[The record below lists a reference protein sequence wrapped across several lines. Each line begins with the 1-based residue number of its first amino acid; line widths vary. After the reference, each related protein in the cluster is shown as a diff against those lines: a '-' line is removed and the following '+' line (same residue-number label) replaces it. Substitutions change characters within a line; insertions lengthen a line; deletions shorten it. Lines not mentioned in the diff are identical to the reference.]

1 MTPAIRRFGLALLMG
16 AAALPALAQTAPT
29 PSAPTPPEATMTS
42 PIPEARVIVTG
53 EGRADVAPD
62 MAVMSMG
69 VSTMAPTA
77 AEALAANSTRVAE
90 MLKVIKAAG
99 VEDRDIQTSGL
110 MLNPQFDYSKEGQPP
125 VLTAYQAQNMVT
137 LRMRDLTRMGG
148 VLDAVVGAGATDF
161 SGLTYT
167 LQDPKP
173 AQDAARQDAVA
184 QARARAELYAAAL
197 GMTLGPVR
205 VLSEQAIMA
214 PPAPM
219 MMREAMAYGKGAAD
233 VPLQGGELSVT
244 ASVNIE
250 YALLP

>member
-1 MTPAIRRFGLALLMG
+1 MTPAFRRFGLALLMG
-16 AAALPALAQTAPT
+16 ATALPALAQTAP
-29 PSAPTPPEATMTS
+29 SPPEATMTS
-42 PIPEARVIVTG
+42 PIPDARVVVTG

-90 MLKVIKAAG
+90 MLKVVKAAG
-99 VEDRDIQTSGL
+99 IEDRDIQTSGL

-137 LRMRDLTRMGG
+137 LRLRDLAAMGG

-161 SGLTYT
+161 SGLTYA

-173 AQDAARQDAVA
+173 AEDDARRDAVT

-197 GMTLGPVR
+197 GMKLGPVR
-205 VLSEQAIMA
+205 VLSEAAGMA
-214 PPAPM
+214 PPQPM
-219 MMREAMAYGKGAAD
+219 MMREAAAAYGKGGA

-244 ASVNIE
+244 ATVTIE
-250 YALLP
+250 YTLLP